1 MGKTTNNT
9 TNQKITDRVKTFEDA
24 CAIEAPSPELT
35 LLLSYQGTDK
45 DMIAAR
51 DWAKMN
57 HVRKVLNEKWEPSWS
72 DSSEPKYYPWFDMRS
87 GSGLSCF
94 GCGDDVSAS
103 DVGSRLCYKSSALA
117 RYAGTQFIDLYKSFM
132 TL

>member
-1 MGKTTNNT
+1 MENTN
-9 TNQKITDRVKTFEDA
+9 NQKITDRVKTFEDA

-35 LLLSYQGTDK
+35 PLLSYQGTDK

-57 HVRKVLNEKWEPSWS
+57 HIRKVLNEEWEPNWS
-72 DSSEPKYYPWFDMRS
+72 NSSELKFYPWFDMSS
-87 GSGLSCF
+87 GSGLSYYDF
-94 GCGDDVSAS
+94 DNDYSS
-103 DVGSRLCYKSSALA
+103 SLVGSRLCFKSSALA